1 MGGRE
6 LNAVLL
12 DTHALVWLLAGSDR
26 LGANTRQAL
35 NDVASA
41 AEILV
46 SAISP
51 WEIAM
56 LVSKGRLAFDRD
68 VADWLRDAFALPGL
82 RVVPLSTE
90 IAVSSTRLPGV
101 LPADPADRIIVA
113 TARALD
119 IELVTADRPLLE
131 YARAGHLKA
140 RDATR

>member
-1 MGGRE
+1 M
-6 LNAVLL
+6 LL
-12 DTHALVWLLAGSDR
+12 DTHALVWLLTGSDR
-26 LGANTRQAL
+26 LGANTRRAL

-41 AEILV
+41 AETLV
-46 SAISP
+46 SAITP

-68 VADWLRDAFALPGL
+68 VADWLRDALALPGL

-90 IAVSSTRLPGV
+90 IAVSCTRLPGV

-119 IELVTADRPLLE
+119 TELVTADRPLLD